1 MIEFV
6 KFGLRLVYWPPTL
19 TGNINFKLK
28 IFVKYGIR
36 THAHFRIPDLKS
48 DALNR
53 SANLTNLLFIFSFIF
68 SVKTSTLNKDLASMN
83 NGPENK
89 FWDFSTLHP
98 DHELYDESSKNELGL
113 FKLETCDYISGMV
126 GARPK
131 VYSFETI
138 PFEDFMELMK
148 KGPFCVKVYKKKMK
162 KKVKN
167 VKRCKGVKK
176 FLIRQ
181 QFTHQC
187 YKCAV
192 LKGEL
197 KHVAYFTIASRK
209 HEVTTDLRAK
219 LGLSRYVCFFL
230 HIKN

>member
-1 MIEFV
+1 
-6 KFGLRLVYWPPTL
+6 
-19 TGNINFKLK
+19 
-28 IFVKYGIR
+28 
-36 THAHFRIPDLKS
+36 
-48 DALNR
+48 
-53 SANLTNLLFIFSFIF
+53 
-68 SVKTSTLNKDLASMN
+68 MN
-83 NGPENK
+83 NGPEKK
-89 FWDFSTLHP
+89 FWDFSTLHKT
-98 DHELYDESSKNELGL
+98 HELYDESSKNELGL
-113 FKLETCDYISGMV
+113 FKLETCDFISGMV

-138 PFEDFMELMK
+138 PYEEFMKLIK
-148 KGPFCVKVYKKKMK
+148 KGPICVKKAFKKKMK
-162 KKVKN
+162 N
-167 VKRCKGVKK
+167 VKRLKGVKK

-181 QFTHQC
+181 QFTHEC

-219 LGLSRYVCFFL
+219 LGLSRYVYFL